1 MDKSKERQPTPLAQ
15 LKERSTRKVG
25 PAHEY
30 SIRSWI
36 TAARDSFERAAG
48 LWRGGGADPAQL
60 EDAFIAFRRG
70 ALWI

>member
-15 LKERSTRKVG
+15 LKAQSSSNVG
-25 PAHEY
+25 PAGEY

-36 TAARDSFERAAG
+36 SAARDSFERAAQ
-48 LWRGGGADPAQL
+48 LWRGGEGDSAQL

-70 ALWI
+70 AL

>member
-15 LKERSTRKVG
+15 LKEQSSSKVG
-25 PAHEY
+25 PAREY

-36 TAARDSFERAAG
+36 SAARDSFVRAAS
-48 LWRGGGADPAQL
+48 LWRGGDGDPAQL

-70 ALWI
+70 AL